1 MSTAG
6 QAAARDSSAH
16 DLVVE
21 LEDYRIQIGQIK
33 RRCEALVE
41 GLGNEAFNWKPE
53 ERRWSICECFGHLN
67 ITAELYLPLIDRA
80 LAKSRSQGLLGD
92 APARRGLI
100 GGWIVRFSE
109 PPAKRRVKAPKVFRP
124 QAGRPLDSVVPKFIE
139 LQDRLVERLRQ
150 ANGLDLWRT
159 KIRSP
164 AIALLRLSLG
174 ETFALL
180 TGHERR
186 HLWQAEQVKGDPGF
200 PTS

>member
-1 MSTAG
+1 MSTAS
-6 QAAARDSSAH
+6 QAAVVGSSAG
-16 DLVVE
+16 DLAVE
-21 LEDYRIQIGQIK
+21 LEDYRIQIGRIK

-53 ERRWSICECFGHLN
+53 EHRWSICECLSHLN
-67 ITAELYLPLIDRA
+67 VTAELYLPVIDKA

-92 APARRGLI
+92 VPARRGLI

-109 PPAKRRVKAPKVFRP
+109 PPAKRRVKAPKVFLP
-124 QAGRPLDSVVPKFIE
+124 KAEQPLDSVVPKFME
-139 LQDRLVERLRQ
+139 LQDRLVKRLRQ

>member
-6 QAAARDSSAH
+6 QAAARDSSAD

-33 RRCEALVE
+33 MRCEALVE

-53 ERRWSICECFGHLN
+53 EHRWSICECLGHLN
-67 ITAELYLPLIDRA
+67 ITAELYLPLIDGA
-80 LAKSRSQGLLGD
+80 LAKSRSQGLLAD
-92 APARRGLI
+92 VPARRGLI
-100 GGWIVRFSE
+100 GGWIVRLSE
-109 PPAKRRVKAPKVFRP
+109 PPPKGRVKAPKVFRP
-124 QAGRPLDSVVPKFIE
+124 QAGRPLDSVVPKFME
-139 LQDRLVERLRQ
+139 LQDRLLERLRP

-164 AIALLRLSLG
+164 AMALLRLSLG

>member
-1 MSTAG
+1 MSTAS
-6 QAAARDSSAH
+6 QAAVVGSSAG
-16 DLVVE
+16 DLAVE
-21 LEDYRIQIGQIK
+21 LEDYRIQIGRIK
-33 RRCEALVE
+33 MRCEALVE

-53 ERRWSICECFGHLN
+53 EHRWSICECLDHLN
-67 ITAELYLPLIDRA
+67 ITAELYLPVIDGA

-109 PPAKRRVKAPKVFRP
+109 PPAKRRVKAPKVFLP
-124 QAGRPLDSVVPKFIE
+124 KAEQPLDSVVPKFIE
-139 LQDRLVERLRQ
+139 LQDRLVERPRQ

>member
-1 MSTAG
+1 MSTASQPAFVG
-6 QAAARDSSAH
+6 SSAG
-16 DLVVE
+16 DLAVE
-21 LEDYRIQIGQIK
+21 LEDYRLQIEPIK
-33 RRCEALVE
+33 TRCDALVA
-41 GLGNEAFNWKPE
+41 GLSNEAFNWRPE
-53 ERRWSICECFGHLN
+53 QGRWSICECLDHLN
-67 ITAELYLPLIDRA
+67 ITAELYLPVIDGA
-80 LAKSRSQGLLGD
+80 IAKSRSQGLLGD
-92 APARRGLI
+92 VPARRGLI

-109 PPAKRRVKAPKVFRP
+109 PPPKRRVKAPKVFLP
-124 QAGRPLDSVVPKFIE
+124 KAEQPLDSVVPKFIE

-174 ETFALL
+174 ETFALM
-180 TGHERR
+180 TAHERR

>member
-100 GGWIVRFSE
+100 GGWIVADQRRRKREELGSPSLRPNVASR
-109 PPAKRRVKAPKVFRP
+109 PPRCF
-124 QAGRPLDSVVPKFIE
+124 VPKPAG
-139 LQDRLVERLRQ
+139 LWTASSPSSSNSRTGLSNGYGKQTAWTYGVRRSARRLL
-150 ANGLDLWRT
+150 
-159 KIRSP
+159 P
-164 AIALLRLSLG
+164 Y
-174 ETFALL
+174 
-180 TGHERR
+180 
-186 HLWQAEQVKGDPGF
+186 
-200 PTS
+200 

>member
-1 MSTAG
+1 MSTASQPAFVG
-6 QAAARDSSAH
+6 SSAG

-21 LEDYRIQIGQIK
+21 LEDYRIQIGRIK

-53 ERRWSICECFGHLN
+53 ERRWSICECLSHLN
-67 ITAELYLPLIDRA
+67 VTAELYLPVIDRA
-80 LAKSRSQGLLGD
+80 IAKSRSQGLLGD
-92 APARRGLI
+92 VPARRGLI

-109 PPAKRRVKAPKVFRP
+109 PPAKRRVKAPKVFLP
-124 QAGRPLDSVVPKFIE
+124 KAEQPLDSVVPKFIE
-139 LQDRLVERLRQ
+139 LQDQFVERLWQ